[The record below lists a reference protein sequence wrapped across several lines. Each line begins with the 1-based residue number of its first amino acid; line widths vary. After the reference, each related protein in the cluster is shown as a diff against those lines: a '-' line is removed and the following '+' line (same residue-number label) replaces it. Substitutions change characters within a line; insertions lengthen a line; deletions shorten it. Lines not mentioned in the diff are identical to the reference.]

1 MVPLLL
7 GISVLSFFVQNLAP
21 GDFLTQRMLDPSTPP
36 EVIEQLRS
44 QFGLD
49 LPLHMQ
55 YFKWLSRV
63 IRLDF
68 GYSFTWGVPVSW
80 LLKTRL
86 FNTFILSLA
95 SMIIAWA
102 IAIPVGIHA
111 AVNKYSWS
119 DNVLTV
125 FTFIGLSLPT
135 FFLLLLVLYF
145 IATTQFLG
153 LPIGGMTSIEY
164 DFLSP
169 WGKFVDI
176 LKHLAVPAL
185 VLGIG
190 SAASLMRQMRG
201 NLLEVLRQDYIRTA
215 QAKGLSNKVVIYK
228 HALRNAI
235 NPLITIFGYQL
246 GGLLGGAAITE
257 IVTAWPGMGQMMLE
271 ALTSQDIYLVMGNLM
286 LASVMLM
293 LGNLI
298 ADILLALTDPRI
310 RYS

>member
-1 MVPLLL
+1 MIPLLL
-7 GISVLSFFVQNLAP
+7 GISVLAFFVQNLAP

-55 YFKWLSRV
+55 YLKWLSRV

-86 FNTFILSLA
+86 FNTLILSLA
-95 SMIIAWA
+95 SMIIAWG

-119 DNVLTV
+119 DNLLTV

-135 FFLLLLVLYF
+135 FFMCLLALYF
-145 IATTQFLG
+145 IATTGFLN
-153 LPIGGMTSIEY
+153 LPVGGMTSIEY

-185 VLGIG
+185 VLGLG

-271 ALTSQDIYLVMGNLM
+271 ALTSQDVYLVMGDLV

-293 LGNLI
+293 LGNLV